1 MQIAHFSDRRIEIIG
16 GRLARAADAAEFVL
30 TCEGSDYEIVL
41 FEDRALEERATMIYS
56 AAG

>member
-16 GRLARAADAAEFVL
+16 GRLARPTEPAEYELV
-30 TCEGSDYEIVL
+30 TEGPDYEIVL
-41 FEDRALEERATMIYS
+41 FEDRALEEHPTMIYS